1 MTATAAPPFE
11 QEKFDA
17 ALGRFLGDVGAVMTG
32 ALVVAGDRLGL
43 YRALRDGGP
52 QTSSELA
59 AAHQDPRALPARMAL
74 EPDRRRVSA
83 VRPRD
88 AALYVAGRTRAVSRR
103 RRERG
108 DGLRTPGGGADD
120 VRGRADDQRSLPHR
134 KGRGVARARSTAVR
148 VHRAHLPARL
158 CCASPEGLDSGARR
172 RRGEVAHRRA
182 RRRPGLRP
190 GHLDD
195 PDGEGLPNVSFRRL
209 RLSRGVDRSGAQGR
223 ARRRRRRQRRVRNG
237 VGCLVYRQG
246 FRSRLLLSI
255 AFTTWATRWA
265 H

>member
-52 QTSSELA
+52 QTSSERPRRTKTHERYLREWLSNQTAAGYLQYDPETQRFTLPAEHVPFLADDASEVMVCGLLA
-59 AAHQDPRALPARMAL
+59 AAQTMFVDEPTISEAFRTGKGVGWHEHDPRLFACTERIFRPGYAAHLLKDWIPAL
-74 EPDRRRVSA
+74 
-83 VRPRD
+83 
-88 AALYVAGRTRAVSRR
+88 
-103 RRERG
+103 
-108 DGLRTPGGGADD
+108 DGVEAKLRT
-120 VRGRADDQRSLPHR
+120 
-134 KGRGVARARSTAVR
+134 
-148 VHRAHLPARL
+148 
-158 CCASPEGLDSGARR
+158 GAR
-172 RRGEVAHRRA
+172 VADLGC
-182 RRRPGLRP
+182 GL

-246 FRSRLLLSI
+246 FRSRLLL
-255 AFTTWATRWA
+255 
-265 H
+265 